1 MPFMKKTPFIRL
13 VLITAAL
20 ASCNRPMYQQQQQ
33 NMPEYESADS
43 TNVSPESCPITWDD
57 LPPDFYI
64 WNYSFR
70 PYGFFFGG
78 PYQSDLYYSVV
89 LAHRHHGNYPLTGP
103 IIHRPGITGNRSG
116 ILRSGFGSNFHT
128 VVS

>member
-1 MPFMKKTPFIRL
+1 MKKTPFIRM

-33 NMPEYESADS
+33 YMPEYEPADS
-43 TNVSPESCPITWDD
+43 TNASPESCPIAWDD

-70 PYGFFFGG
+70 SYGMFFGG
-78 PYQSDLYYSVV
+78 SYPQDLYYSVV
-89 LAHRHHGNYPLTGP
+89 RAHRHHGNYPLV
-103 IIHRPGITGNRSG
+103 RPNAHGTMITGNGAG
-116 ILRSGFGSNFHT
+116 ILRNGFGNNFHT